1 MNNCT
6 LLDVILTNKPQIFK
20 EADVY
25 SPGVSDHVMV
35 IGALIEMLSIILGK
49 LYPLDISRG

>member
-35 IGALIEMLSIILGK
+35 IGVLIEMLSIILGICI
-49 LYPLDISRG
+49 L